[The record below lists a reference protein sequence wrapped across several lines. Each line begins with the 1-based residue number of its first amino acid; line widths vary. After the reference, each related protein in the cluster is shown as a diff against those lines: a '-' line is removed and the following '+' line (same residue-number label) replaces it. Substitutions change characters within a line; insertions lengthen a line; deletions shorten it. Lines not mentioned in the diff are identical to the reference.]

1 MPNGQ
6 SKTEQEEFEAEN
18 GVPLEQGTTLG
29 TTLVSAARAVWYR
42 LIFYRDVFG
51 AFAAVAA
58 ADKRANSEAFS
69 TAETV
74 ASRYQTLPEWMDESR
89 GVQSDLTAEGLTAM
103 TQSSSKMYWWLR
115 DFALAPGFCLS

>member
-74 ASRYQTLPEWMDESR
+74 ASRYQTLPEWMDERR
-89 GVQSDLTAEGLTAM
+89 GAQSVRSVRLDVGGTHNGNDSFFRDLVEV
-103 TQSSSKMYWWLR
+103 R
-115 DFALAPGFCLS
+115 